1 MSSLSQSF
9 TGSSYPT
16 ASRGSA
22 TSGRGDTGS
31 SQPRGEN
38 FFDLGDILA
47 SQQKVPCQ
55 FEQPVYRLGYL
66 NPHST
71 DEHIGAGTKME
82 LPLWLA
88 RALGGRRRNIVKVEL
103 PKQYRE
109 QQRNILGADANVVD
123 LYRQGPYF
131 YSMGLKMLFFDHLER
146 SEVARSLIETFLNR
160 FRRIMDTSRHAF
172 SSDITPLTTRLDET
186 ERALFRTGQR
196 SVVAME
202 KWERGRSHKMEASE
216 AVKNRRKRKRDDEE

>member
-9 TGSSYPT
+9 TPSYQT
-16 ASRGSA
+16 SRGS
-22 TSGRGDTGS
+22 TSYS
-31 SQPRGEN
+31 WPPGEN

-71 DEHIGAGTKME
+71 DEHIQVGTKME

-88 RALGGRRRNIVKVEL
+88 RALGGRRRNIVKIDL
-103 PKQYRE
+103 PKPYRE
-109 QQRNILGADANVVD
+109 QQRDILSADANVVD
-123 LYRQGPYF
+123 LYKQGPYF
-131 YSMGLKMLFFDHLER
+131 YSVGVKLLFFDHLER
-146 SEVARSLIETFLNR
+146 SEVAKSLLETFLNR
-160 FRRIMDTSRHAF
+160 FRRIMDTSHHAF
-172 SSDITPLTTRLDET
+172 SSDITPLTMRLDQT
-186 ERALFRTGQR
+186 ERLLFRTGQR

-202 KWERGRSHKMEASE
+202 KWERGRSHRMEASD
-216 AVKNRRKRKRDDEE
+216 VVQRRRKRKRDDAT